1 MNLALKLTYSGLRS
15 ANAVAQDRRLNWL
28 ALTIKFLKEIR
39 MNTFRKITLVFLG
52 MLTIAGTAYG
62 GKTEAIEGKR
72 YSLTSQHGPWMIMV
86 TSVSDVQGANRKDG
100 MTAWEAADTMVY
112 ELRKKGIP
120 AYTCS
125 AEQLAEAELSQGK
138 SLGLSTLL
146 REGDICIL
154 AGNFKSIEDKQAQA
168 VLGWIKTKFESS
180 VVDEKKGGLF
190 AKTPGQPSPFGG
202 AILTL
207 NPIYK
212 GEIESPQDDALMV
225 ELNGR
230 TPYSILKNKA
240 KYSLR
245 VATFAGGSVMQVGN
259 QSSSKAM
266 GLFDQNFGSNLDAC
280 AEEAI
285 ALAKALRSATKYGYD
300 SDFEAWVMHDEKTSI
315 VTVGSFSSDKD
326 PRIAPL
332 AKLFGGRAGNVENP
346 LTGDDGIIPATFT
359 LPQKPTRQNPLT
371 KQWFFDKKPVLIK
384 VPVLH

>member
-1 MNLALKLTYSGLRS
+1 MS
-15 ANAVAQDRRLNWL
+15 
-28 ALTIKFLKEIR
+28 
-39 MNTFRKITLVFLG
+39 TFRKITLVFLG
-52 MLTIAGTAYG
+52 MLAIAGTAYG

-86 TSVSDVQGANRKDG
+86 TSVSDVQGANRTDG

-154 AGNFKSIEDKQAQA
+154 AGNFKSIEDKQAQD

-180 VVDEKKGGLF
+180 VADEKKGGLF

-225 ELNGR
+225 ELNGGK
-230 TPYSILKNKA
+230 PYSILKNKA

-245 VATFAGGSVMQVGN
+245 VATFSGGSVMQVGN

-266 GLFDQNFGSNLDAC
+266 GLFEQNFGSNLDAC

-300 SDFEAWVMHDEKTSI
+300 TDFEAWVMHDEKTSI

-332 AKLFGGRAGNVENP
+332 AKLFGGRAGNAENP

>member
-1 MNLALKLTYSGLRS
+1 M
-15 ANAVAQDRRLNWL
+15 
-28 ALTIKFLKEIR
+28 KEIR
-39 MNTFRKITLVFLG
+39 MNAFRNITLVFLG
-52 MLTIAGTAYG
+52 LLTIAGTAYG
-62 GKTEAIEGKR
+62 GNTEAIEGKR

-86 TSVSDVQGANRKDG
+86 TSASDVEGANRKDG
-100 MTAWEAADTMVY
+100 MTAWEAADTIVY

-125 AEQLAEAELSQGK
+125 AEQLAEAELTQGK
-138 SLGLSTLL
+138 GIGLSTLL

-168 VLGWIKTKFESS
+168 VLEWIKTKFQST
-180 VVDEKKGGLF
+180 VADEKKGGLF

-212 GEIESPQDDALMV
+212 GEIQNPENDALMV
-225 ELNGR
+225 ELNSGK
-230 TPYSILKNKA
+230 PYSILKNKA
-240 KYSLR
+240 KYTLR

-266 GLFDQNFGSNLDAC
+266 GLFEQNFGRNLDAC

-285 ALAKALRSATKYGYD
+285 ALAKALRSATKHGYD
-300 SDFEAWVMHDEKTSI
+300 NDFEAWVLHDEKTSV
-315 VTVGSFSSDKD
+315 VTVGSFSSDQD

-332 AKLFGGRAGNVENP
+332 AKLFGGRAGNAENP
-346 LTGDDGIIPATFT
+346 MTGDDGIIPATFT

-384 VPVLH
+384 VPAVP